1 VTRWSGRGLEW
12 NRAVLAFGFGLRVAY
27 AQARAA
33 DRAGPARMTAKG
45 EGVPMTDMPD
55 RKRWGRL
62 AWVSVAIGLII
73 ALLITAA
80 MANPLR
86 KSDAALSAWMLA
98 QTPRGSSINDV
109 RIFLDKRGWNE
120 PGYHKTLPAPAAE
133 PFLGGTI
140 GSCHELR
147 RFPWT
152 TFVQAFWEFD
162 HDGRLVNIRI
172 QRTIDS
178 P

>member
-1 VTRWSGRGLEW
+1 
-12 NRAVLAFGFGLRVAY
+12 
-27 AQARAA
+27 
-33 DRAGPARMTAKG
+33 
-45 EGVPMTDMPD
+45 MTDKPD
-55 RKRWGRL
+55 GKRWGRL
-62 AWVSVAIGLII
+62 AWVSIAVVAVLVIV
-73 ALLITAA
+73 LLITAA

-86 KSDAALSAWMLA
+86 KSDRAISAWLLGR
-98 QTPRGSSINDV
+98 TPCGSSIDDV
-109 RIFLDKRGWNE
+109 RAFLDKRGWNE
-120 PGYHKTLPAPAAE
+120 PGYHRTRPAPAVE

-162 HDGRLVNIRI
+162 REGRLVNIRI